1 MPSSLAELQ
10 TVAVVLWMG
19 VGFTHRPGRWF
30 RWKLFANATFSIVT
44 LTGTKNG
51 RTEPVNPYTELSPG
65 SLLLPPPYSRQ
76 SSATTYT
83 PAATTGSTATDASSP
98 PEASSGS
105 RCATAVWLFDAVT
118 SGFQYPTDP
127 SRLQMFR
134 IAFGAVLTFR
144 FAAAFT
150 SGGWNRFAP
159 DQVQAAFARRRH
171 GDTRAR
177 VLFAVYRPMLVLR
190 ALAAPALALGLAP
203 RLTLPIVLAGAT
215 TEFAYLRSPSAVRYI
230 ILTGTCLLLAGDLGH
245 GLTLTHAPSHAN
257 TWAQFLLVLVT
268 TDIYLNSAW
277 HKIRSSQFR
286 SGLYL
291 AQFIHT
297 YAQVKNDL
305 RHRRQFAIPRLVQK
319 HLGNLTSRDIRAWRA
334 LSVTVI
340 AVELALP
347 IGLLL
352 AQTRPYAEA
361 AGIAMHAAFSCLK
374 PIQLVT
380 FSGLVTASYLAFAP

>member
-1 MPSSLAELQ
+1 MS
-10 TVAVVLWMG
+10 
-19 VGFTHRPGRWF
+19 WF
-30 RWKLFANATFSIVT
+30 S
-44 LTGTKNG
+44 
-51 RTEPVNPYTELSPG
+51 
-65 SLLLPPPYSRQ
+65 
-76 SSATTYT
+76 
-83 PAATTGSTATDASSP
+83 
-98 PEASSGS
+98 
-105 RCATAVWLFDAVT
+105 DAVT
-118 SGFQYPTDP
+118 SGFRYPTDP
-127 SRLQMFR
+127 SRLQLFR
-134 IAFGAVLTFR
+134 IAFGAVLTVR

-159 DQVQAAFARRRH
+159 GQVQAAFARRRH

-203 RLTLPIVLAGAT
+203 RLTLSIVLAGAA

-257 TWAQFLLVLVT
+257 TWAQCLLVLVT
-268 TDIYLNSAW
+268 SDIYLNSAW

-305 RHRRQFAIPRLVQK
+305 RHRNQFAIPRLVQQ
-319 HLGNLTSRDIRAWRA
+319 HLGNLTAYDIRAWHV

-340 AVELALP
+340 VVELALP
-347 IGLLL
+347 IGLILPP
-352 AQTRPYAEA
+352 TRPYAAA

-374 PIQLVT
+374 PVQLIT
-380 FSGLVTASYLAFAP
+380 FSGLATASYLAFAP